1 VIKADKILVMDGGN
15 LIEFDRPY
23 NLLKKE
29 NGYLKKLIE
38 QTSLSLIEEIEENA
52 KKVN

>member
-1 VIKADKILVMDGGN
+1 MEGGS

-29 NGYLKKLIE
+29 DGYLKKLIN
-38 QTSLSLIEEIEENA
+38 QTSLSLIEEIEENS